1 MLKFRIVYTKD
12 GKEIV
17 APFHFDNIQD
27 ARQARRVYQ
36 DSGAINIAIVVERAE
51 DNTNN

>member
-17 APFHFDNIQD
+17 APFHFDNIKD

-36 DSGAINIAIVVERAE
+36 DSGAINIAILVERAE
-51 DNTNN
+51 DNINN

>member
-17 APFHFDNIQD
+17 APFHFDNVQD

-36 DSGAINIAIVVERAE
+36 NSGAINIAIVVERAE

>member
-12 GKEIV
+12 GREIV

-27 ARQARRVYQ
+27 ARQARRVYK
-36 DSGAINIAIVVERAE
+36 DSGAINIAILVERAE

>member
-17 APFHFDNIQD
+17 APFHFDNVQD
-27 ARQARRVYQ
+27 ARQARKVYQ
-36 DSGAINIAIVVERAE
+36 DSGAINISIVVERAE
-51 DNTNN
+51 DNINN